1 MKSSSRRILSLFIRV
16 LVITIILLVAAPLLY
31 YGYIYSSGYLKGTSI
46 EITVTPP
53 VAPAGGLEVEVVN
66 QEPEQLATPV
76 TSIQLEPVLTGLE
89 LPTYLTHAGDDRL
102 FVVEKT
108 GRIFVVQ
115 NWELVETP
123 FLDIRE
129 LVGSEGS
136 EQGLLSIAFHPQYAE
151 NGRFFINYTNP
162 DGHTVV
168 ARYQVQAENPNAAD
182 TGTELILM
190 TIGQPFEVHNGG
202 LLKFGPDGYLYIGV
216 GDGGTSGDFFSNA
229 QNNKNLLGTI
239 LRVDVDFAEPYAV
252 PADNPFV
259 NDVNVRNEI
268 WSFGLRN
275 PWRFSFDRLTNDL
288 FIADVGQFQW
298 EEINFQKAGSQGA
311 QNYGWEVLE
320 GTHCY
325 NRDECETEGYVMPVA
340 EYSHQEGGCA
350 VTGGYIYRGLQYPEL
365 NGNYFFADYCT
376 GKMWGLVQQE
386 NGQWL
391 TTALLDSE
399 ELFSSFGEDLAGE
412 LYVLGF
418 VSGTVFQLRPDQN

>member
-1 MKSSSRRILSLFIRV
+1 M
-16 LVITIILLVAAPLLY
+16 
-31 YGYIYSSGYLKGTSI
+31 
-46 EITVTPP
+46 
-53 VAPAGGLEVEVVN
+53 
-66 QEPEQLATPV
+66 
-76 TSIQLEPVLTGLE
+76 LTGLE

-168 ARYQVQAENPNAAD
+168 ARYQVQADNPNAAD

-298 EEINFQKAGSQGA
+298 EEINFQEAGSQGA